1 MGGVSAGHE
10 MAFPPKNTW
19 VPDNF
24 KHLNG
29 LDAAIQAETVTAK
42 PLTYPTL
49 ITTSETPETPET
61 SETTGTATTT
71 ETPSNKIISSNVE
84 TWYKL
89 DDTFGEPRGAILL
102 EMHTEKSTSSIR
114 QQILIELLS
123 KVLDVT
129 LREPLYAASKTG
141 LSYDIS
147 TDSRYLFKMN
157 IIGYN
162 QYLPRF
168 FSTVVNRTLT
178 VITDSNSEQFYEK
191 RFQLILDR

>member
-71 ETPSNKIISSNVE
+71 ETPSNK
-84 TWYKL
+84 K
-89 DDTFGEPRGAILL
+89 F
-102 EMHTEKSTSSIR
+102 
-114 QQILIELLS
+114 
-123 KVLDVT
+123 
-129 LREPLYAASKTG
+129 
-141 LSYDIS
+141 
-147 TDSRYLFKMN
+147 
-157 IIGYN
+157 
-162 QYLPRF
+162 
-168 FSTVVNRTLT
+168 
-178 VITDSNSEQFYEK
+178 
-191 RFQLILDR
+191 